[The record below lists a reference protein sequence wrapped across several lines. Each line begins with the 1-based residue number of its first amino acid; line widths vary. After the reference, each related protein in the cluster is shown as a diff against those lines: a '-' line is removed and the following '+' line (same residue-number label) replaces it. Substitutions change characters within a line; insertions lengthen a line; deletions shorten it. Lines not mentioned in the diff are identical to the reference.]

1 MDFIKGFIKKR
12 TNVMGIVGCFLVII
26 GTFLPYTKL
35 GGEVCSLYDIGG
47 LGKGDNMA
55 VMILGA
61 SLVGIIL
68 FLLGLNILSFLAW
81 WVDLISSLMF
91 NKMASKYVLELD
103 GVKAKFGLGQWVII
117 CGVVIMFVSAI
128 IGKKKRKKQK
138 KEAKETK
145 TE

>member
-35 GGEVCSLYDIGG
+35 GGEVCSLYKIGEF
-47 LGKGDNMA
+47 GKGDNRVVLIIGPA
-55 VMILGA
+55 
-61 SLVGIIL
+61 LVAIIL
-68 FLLGLNILSFLAW
+68 FLLGLNVLSFLAW
-81 WVDLISSLMF
+81 FVDLVMSLML
-91 NKMASKYVLELD
+91 NKMASEYVWELD
-103 GVKAKFGLGQWVII
+103 GVKATFGLGHWVII
-117 CGVVIMFVSAI
+117 GGVVIMFVSAI
-128 IGKKKRKKQK
+128 IGIKKRKKQK